1 MQPGI
6 FAKTF
11 PRPTLAQTLDAVA
24 QHGLRCVQF
33 NMACAGL
40 PPLPQAV
47 VPEVVAQIRAETG
60 ARGITIAALSGT
72 FNMAHP
78 DPQVRRD
85 GLASL
90 RVLAST
96 CAGIGTS
103 LMTICTGSRDPGD
116 MWRRHAD
123 NASPEA
129 WRDMLDTLGAAL
141 ATAQDAG
148 VTLAFEPERAN
159 VVSSAR
165 RGRELLDTL
174 ASPHL
179 KVVLDPSNLIDGRN
193 PAAIPG
199 VIDEAFDLLGDSI
212 VLAHAKDRDPD
223 GNPCTAGSGTVDFPR
238 YAQRL
243 RELRF
248 DGAVVLHSLQEAEV
262 APSVRFLH
270 TLLKDG

>member
-11 PRPTLAQTLDAVA
+11 PRSTLAQTLDAVA
-24 QHGLRCVQF
+24 QYGLRCVQF
-33 NMACAGL
+33 NMACVGL
-40 PPLPQAV
+40 PSLPQAIA
-47 VPEVVAQIRAETG
+47 PEVSGQIRAETA
-60 ARGITIAALSGT
+60 ARGIAIAALSGT

-78 DPQVRRD
+78 DAQVRRD

-90 RVLAST
+90 KVLVSA
-96 CAGIGTS
+96 CAAIGTS
-103 LMTICTGSRDPGD
+103 TVTICTGSRDPAD
-116 MWRRHAD
+116 MWRWHAN

-129 WRDMLDTLGAAL
+129 WRDLLETLGMAL
-141 ATAQDAG
+141 AIAQDAN

-159 VVSSAR
+159 VVFSAR
-165 RGRELLDTL
+165 RAQEMLGTL

-223 GNPCTAGSGTVDFPR
+223 GNPCTAGTGTVDFPR
-238 YAQRL
+238 YVRRL
-243 RELRF
+243 RELCF
-248 DGAVVLHSLQEAEV
+248 DGALILHSLQEAEV
-262 APSVRFLH
+262 APSVHFLND
-270 TLLKDG
+270 LLKDG